1 MDGKRI
7 IFGIDIG
14 KRWLDVAREDAAE
27 VEQHANEAATIAGPG
42 GNVSIQRATSRCSSA
57 VAADERELE
66 AALATA
72 NAPLGG
78 GAFALGQGIPP
89 GSGHQG

>member
-7 IFGIDIG
+7 IGIDIG

-27 VEQHANEAATIAGPG
+27 VEQHANEAATIAALVGTFDPARDMSCRALWRLRAGAG
-42 GNVSIQRATSRCSSA
+42 GGAGDGECA
-57 VAADERELE
+57 V
-66 AALATA
+66 
-72 NAPLGG
+72 GG